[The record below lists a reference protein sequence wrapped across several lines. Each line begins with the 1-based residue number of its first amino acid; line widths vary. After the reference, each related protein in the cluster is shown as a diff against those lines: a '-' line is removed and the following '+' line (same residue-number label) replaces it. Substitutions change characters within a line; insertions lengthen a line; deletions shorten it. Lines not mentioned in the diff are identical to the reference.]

1 MRRRPW
7 ILAFII
13 LASVGTG
20 GVLAW
25 FAMAIPRDIR
35 AEAMLRE
42 ARAHLEQE
50 ERSEARE
57 KFEQVVK
64 EYPRTDAAAAASV
77 ALFRFHVE
85 ERDRLEQQIRL
96 LSLQRRDDARRISDL
111 ELTVERLNAAR
122 AAPPAA
128 APAKPAP
135 RKPAPKKPAPK
146 KPAPKKR
153 R

>member
-7 ILAFII
+7 ILIFMFIAA
-13 LASVGTG
+13 LASGA
-20 GVLAW
+20 VLAW

-42 ARAHLEQE
+42 ARTHLEQE
-50 ERSEARE
+50 ERNEARE
-57 KFEQVVK
+57 KFEQVVR

-111 ELTVERLNAAR
+111 ERTVERLNAAR
-122 AAPPAA
+122 AAPPPAA
-128 APAKPAP
+128 A
-135 RKPAPKKPAPK
+135 KPAPKKPAPK
-146 KPAPKKR
+146 KPAPKRPAPKKR